1 LSREKA
7 RGEEKDGE
15 DEFHR
20 QRQEHGGQSASENLQ
35 PTRVVIPNLLTALF
49 SSKSAN
55 SFISILERKLLYLI
69 RKTKTKGD
77 TLKNDQ
83 EYYSCSVRACVGG

>member
-1 LSREKA
+1 LCREKA
-7 RGEEKDGE
+7 GGEQEDGE

-35 PTRVVIPNLLTALF
+35 PTRVVIQNLLTALF
-49 SSKSAN
+49 SSKSTN
-55 SFISILERKLLYLI
+55 SFISILERKLLLLI

-77 TLKNDQ
+77 TKK
-83 EYYSCSVRACVGG
+83 